1 MTNQDMTNRKIPTT
15 VISGFLG
22 AGKTSLIRHV
32 LATANGRR
40 VALIINEFGDLGIDE
55 SLLRGCGD
63 DACAEGEIIE
73 LANGCICCTVA
84 DDFVP
89 TIEALLARD
98 PAPEHIVIET
108 SGLALPKPLVAAF
121 NWPEIRNRVTVD
133 GVIAVVD
140 GPAVLAGRFA
150 SDPAALQAQREADD
164 ALDHESPLEEVFED
178 QLACADLVVLNKVD
192 QLDQDERIRTRALLA
207 GELRP
212 GVKLV
217 EAKQARIDADILL
230 GLAAAAEDDL
240 AARPSHHDEFDGEHD
255 HDEFDSFILS
265 LGPVADPAALE
276 TRLVAA
282 IEAHDILRIKGFVD
296 VPGKRRRHVIQAVG
310 SRVGRYFDR
319 DWRAGETRE
328 SRLVVI
334 GLSPLDR
341 TAICAA
347 LGGI

>member
-1 MTNQDMTNRKIPTT
+1 MPNRKIPTT
-15 VISGFLG
+15 VITGFLG

-40 VALIINEFGDLGIDE
+40 IALIINEFGDLGIDQ

-63 DACAEGEIIE
+63 DACVEGEIVE

-89 TIEALLARD
+89 AIEALLACE

-133 GVIAVVD
+133 GVVAVVD

-150 SDPAALQAQREADD
+150 SDPVALQAQREADE

-192 QLDQDERIRTRALLA
+192 QLDAEEYARTRALVA
-207 GELRP
+207 GGLRA

-217 EAKQARIDADILL
+217 TAERARIDADILL
-230 GLAAAAEDDL
+230 GLAAAAEGDL
-240 AARPSHHDEFDGEHD
+240 AARPSHHDAFEGEHD
-255 HDEFDSFILS
+255 HDEFDSFVLS

-276 TRLVAA
+276 ARLVAA

-296 VPGKRRRHVIQAVG
+296 VPGKRRRHVVQAVG
-310 SRVGRYFDR
+310 ARVARYFDR
-319 DWRAGETRE
+319 DWGADEARQG
-328 SRLVVI
+328 RLVVI

-341 TAICAA
+341 AAISAA
-347 LGGI
+347 LGAA

>member
-1 MTNQDMTNRKIPTT
+1 MQSRKIPTT

-32 LATANGRR
+32 LATAKGRR
-40 VALIINEFGDLGIDE
+40 IALIINEFGDLGIDE

-63 DACAEGEIIE
+63 DACADGEIIE

-133 GVIAVVD
+133 GVVAVVD
-140 GPAVLAGRFA
+140 GPAFLDGRFA
-150 SDPAALQAQREADD
+150 SDPVALQAQRKADD

-178 QLACADLVVLNKVD
+178 QLSCADLVVLNKVD
-192 QLDQDERIRTRALLA
+192 QLDAEACARTRVLLA
-207 GELRP
+207 EELRP
-212 GVKLV
+212 GVKVV
-217 EAKQARIDADILL
+217 EAEQARIDADILL
-230 GLAAAAEDDL
+230 GLAAAAEEDL
-240 AARPSHHDEFDGEHD
+240 AARPSHHDAADGEHD
-255 HDEFDSFILS
+255 HDEFDSFILN
-265 LGPVADPAALE
+265 LGPIEAPEALE
-276 TRLVAA
+276 ARLIAA
-282 IEAHDILRIKGFVD
+282 IEAHDILRIKGFID

-310 SRVGRYFDR
+310 ARVERYFDR
-319 DWRAGETRE
+319 DWNADEARE

-334 GLSPLDR
+334 GLAPLDR
-341 TAICAA
+341 DAISAA
-347 LGGI
+347 LVA